1 MAKEI
6 KNGKCLIDVADYDD
20 MLKKKYLLQII
31 RDILYDSA
39 RLSYKVGELSFDS
52 DAISRFL
59 KAVDEVRYKYELK
72 RLEEEKA
79 RKEAEDREKVID

>member
-1 MAKEI
+1 MGKEI

-20 MLKKKYLLQII
+20 LLRKKYLLQII
-31 RDILYDSA
+31 RDLLYDSA
-39 RLSYKVGELSFDS
+39 RLSYKVGVLAFDDNTIGS
-52 DAISRFL
+52 FL
-59 KAVDEVRYKYELK
+59 KAVDEMRYKYELQ